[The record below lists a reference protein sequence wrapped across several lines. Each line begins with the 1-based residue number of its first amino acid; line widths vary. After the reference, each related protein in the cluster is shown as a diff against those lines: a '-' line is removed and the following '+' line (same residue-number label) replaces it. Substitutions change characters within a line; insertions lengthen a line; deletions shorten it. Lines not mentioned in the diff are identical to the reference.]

1 MEQDKWELW
10 ESLTLSND
18 FMFSKVM
25 RDKEICRETLEILL
39 DKKIGEITY
48 IDNQKTI
55 DINYDAKSVRLDV
68 YVEDEN
74 RIYNIEMQVVNKKDL
89 AKRSRYYQGMIDLNA
104 IEKGEIYRDL
114 KESIVIFIC
123 KFDPFGKGLSKYT
136 FENIC
141 NENKELYLKDGTSK
155 VFFNTKDYY
164 KERSEDAKSFLE
176 YIEKETTSE
185 NNFVKK
191 LEQKIKNIKENKV
204 WRAEFMTLLMR
215 EQEIARDN
223 FEKGMAEG
231 VIKGRE
237 EGIAEGV
244 IRGREEGI
252 AEGVIKGRE
261 EGIAEGVIKGRQE
274 ATAKGIEKIIEIY
287 REELNFEDEII
298 IQKLVKKYNL
308 TKEEAE
314 KYLNFKN

>member
-68 YVEDEN
+68 YIEDEN
-74 RIYNIEMQVVNKKDL
+74 RIYNIEMQVINKKDL

-123 KFDPFGKGLSKYT
+123 KFDPFGEGLSKYT

-298 IQKLVKKYNL
+298 VQKLMKKYDL

-314 KYLNFKN
+314 KYLK

>member
-10 ESLTLSND
+10 ENLTLSND

-25 RDKEICRETLEILL
+25 RDKEICRKTLEILL

-74 RIYNIEMQVVNKKDL
+74 RIYNIEMQVLNKKDL

-164 KERSEDAKSFLE
+164 KERSKNAKSFLE
-176 YIEKETTSE
+176 YIEKETASE

-191 LEQKIKNIKENKV
+191 IEQKIRNIKENKE

-223 FEKGMAEG
+223 FEKGKIE
-231 VIKGRE
+231 
-237 EGIAEGV
+237 
-244 IRGREEGI
+244 
-252 AEGVIKGRE
+252 GRE

-274 ATAKGIEKIIEIY
+274 GREEGIAEGIKKIIEIY

-298 IQKLVKKYNL
+298 VQKLMKKYDL
-308 TKEEAE
+308 TREEAE
-314 KYLNFKN
+314 KYLG